1 MVVGT
6 AFGRELKRLI
16 GRDYGTEAAFGRAV
30 GWSQGR
36 VAQIVRAP
44 RGRVS
49 YSVLETVLSGFTTF
63 ADQERLY
70 LAWRESHAPPPAER
84 PYSAEWSDEEVLGF
98 IATCPRLL
106 EQGQH
111 STVAVT
117 LTQMWQ
123 AFAPDPRRYE
133 LALATGEALQD
144 LWSCVSRHALVIQA
158 ARNNLALAV
167 ERGDRPAQLRG
178 MWREGLAVRPL
189 DSAAQAR
196 PGSAYETAKEA
207 VAVWNPMDGAG
218 RRAKHDLA
226 CSLVRDR
233 AALASTLFRHGL
245 VGTGFVAARLGTLQ
259 RSLTDPASQNH
270 LVLGKEVEARLLAD
284 LGRTDAAISSLESA
298 LTLAGKDDLTARVK
312 CDVTKVRV
320 LVLDGEFDTAGR
332 VLDGAI
338 KVAERGMM
346 LPYYKKLAD
355 FEQLILGRQKPQ
367 KPRR

>member
-1 MVVGT
+1 MVAGT

-16 GRDYGTEAAFGRAV
+16 GRDYGTEAEFGRAV

-49 YSVLETVLSGFTTF
+49 YSVLETVLTGFTTF

-70 LAWRESHAPPPAER
+70 LAWRESHAPPPVER
-84 PYSAEWSDEEVLGF
+84 PFSDDWSAEQSLGF
-98 IATCPRLL
+98 IAACPRLL
-106 EQGQH
+106 EQGRH
-111 STVAVT
+111 RTVAVT
-117 LTQMWQ
+117 LEQMWR

-158 ARNNLALAV
+158 ARSNLALAV

-189 DSAAQAR
+189 DSAAQAK

-207 VAVWNPMDGAG
+207 VAAWSPKGGDG
-218 RRAKHDLA
+218 RRTKHDLA

-233 AALASTLFRHGL
+233 AALASTLFRHRL
-245 VGTGFVAARLGTLQ
+245 ADLDFVAARLGTLQ
-259 RSLTDPASQNH
+259 RSLEDPASPNH
-270 LVLGKEVEARLLAD
+270 LVLGREVEARLLAD
-284 LGRTDAAISSLESA
+284 LGQTDDALCALGSA
-298 LTLAGKDDLTARVK
+298 RSLAGEDDLTARVK

-320 LVLDGEFDTAGR
+320 LILDREFDAAGR
-332 VLDGAI
+332 VLNGAI
-338 KVAERGMM
+338 EVAERGMM

-355 FEQLILGRQKPQ
+355 FEQQLVDGRRQQ
-367 KPRR
+367 RRVL